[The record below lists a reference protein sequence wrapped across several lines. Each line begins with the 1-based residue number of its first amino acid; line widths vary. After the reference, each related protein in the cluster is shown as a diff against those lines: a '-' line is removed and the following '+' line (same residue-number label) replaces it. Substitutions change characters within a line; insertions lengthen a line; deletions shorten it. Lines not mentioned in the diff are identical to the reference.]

1 MIKTHFWWSTSWKQ
15 IICKEI
21 ILVRIDDYLKH
32 MWLPII
38 IFMIRL
44 LKSCQKKFKMCT
56 NAFVCTCIDIT
67 QKLLYLNP
75 KWKCCCYDVLIK
87 INSVYEHFGYLHLLT
102 SSFDLCQKPEVTK
115 KTFFLKALHTSSSF
129 MILRS
134 HN

>member
-1 MIKTHFWWSTSWKQ
+1 
-15 IICKEI
+15 
-21 ILVRIDDYLKH
+21 

-87 INSVYEHFGYLHLLT
+87 INSVYEHFEIPT
-102 SSFDLCQKPEVTK
+102 SSYFIIDLFVVHSWYWGPKIK
-115 KTFFLKALHTSSSF
+115 Y
-129 MILRS
+129 
-134 HN
+134 